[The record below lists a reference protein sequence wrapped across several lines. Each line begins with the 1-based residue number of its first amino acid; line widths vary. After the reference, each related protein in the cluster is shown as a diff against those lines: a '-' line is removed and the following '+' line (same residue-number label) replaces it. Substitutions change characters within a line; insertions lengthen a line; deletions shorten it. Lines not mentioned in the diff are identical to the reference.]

1 MVPRAGIEP
10 AWPCDRRI
18 LSPLRLPI
26 PPPGRPVYPLEWS
39 PSLEEK
45 LPANAE
51 PRALYR
57 LRPRAPA
64 HYGALPPSAT
74 AHWSAGSGGWE
85 AVCRQPKP
93 IVPARESYSMGSPV

>member
-39 PSLEEK
+39 PSLDKEAACE
-45 LPANAE
+45 AE
-51 PRALYR
+51 SRALYR
-57 LRPRAPA
+57 LLPRAPA
-64 HYGALPPSAT
+64 HYGALTPRAT
-74 AHWSAGSGGWE
+74 AHWSASSGGCE
-85 AVCRQPKP
+85 AVCRQANPS
-93 IVPARESYSMGSPV
+93 IPARESYTIGSPV